1 MRRDNNLLMKD
12 YKYKGYF
19 KGVEIFDNVNDLN
32 LNTLTT
38 VSRFVLVFVYDNL
51 RKYVTWII
59 NLYNKSI

>member
-19 KGVEIFDNVNDLN
+19 ESVEIFDNVNDLN

-38 VSRFVLVFVYDNL
+38 VSRFVFVFVYDNL
-51 RKYVTWII
+51 RKYVTWTI

>member
-1 MRRDNNLLMKD
+1 MYMRRDNNLLMKD

-38 VSRFVLVFVYDNL
+38 VSRFVFVFFVYDNL
-51 RKYVTWII
+51 RKSVT
-59 NLYNKSI
+59 

>member
-1 MRRDNNLLMKD
+1 MYMRRDNNLLMKD

-38 VSRFVLVFVYDNL
+38 VSRFVLVFL
-51 RKYVTWII
+51 FTIT
-59 NLYNKSI
+59 

>member
-1 MRRDNNLLMKD
+1 MKD

-38 VSRFVLVFVYDNL
+38 VSRFVFVFFVYDNL
-51 RKYVTWII
+51 RKYVT
-59 NLYNKSI
+59 